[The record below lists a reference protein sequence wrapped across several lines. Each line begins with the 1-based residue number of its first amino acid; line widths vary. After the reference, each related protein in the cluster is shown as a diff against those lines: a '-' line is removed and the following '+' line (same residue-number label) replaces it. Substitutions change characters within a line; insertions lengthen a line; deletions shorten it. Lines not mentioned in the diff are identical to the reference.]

1 MSELTLTQEQ
11 NLVDKQNEQ
20 LIIINDIVRH
30 CELFKNQI
38 SDVLN
43 NFVKPNVSNEK
54 LTQNIDWEKGVFQ
67 NLDLMYAKALE
78 SQIIFDDLIDFVA
91 QKTWWI
97 QTLKSCKV
105 WLKSLD
111 WVVDKI
117 YSQYDWFEIEKLTD
131 LLRWSI
137 VFDDIDNLNSSVEEI
152 LKNKSVKKAY
162 VRNRM
167 DNLLTNDIFLNI
179 ELENWFVWELQLHVK
194 ETLQAKEK
202 WYILPKEYINL
213 ENFWLKEE
221 HDFVNNLAKSKKT
234 WRNIEE
240 WSFLPWNEHMISWH
254 NLYKIRRSLWNTEF
268 EKNLVFKLKILEETL
283 NIYARELYEQRLF
296 KKFSI

>member
-20 LIIINDIVRH
+20 LIKIDKIVKN
-30 CELFKNQI
+30 CESFKNKI
-38 SDVLN
+38 SEILDS
-43 NFVKPNVSNEK
+43 FVQPNVSSQK
-54 LTQNIDWEKGVFQ
+54 LTQNIDSEKWIFQ
-67 NLDLMYAKALE
+67 NIDSMYLKALE
-78 SQIIFDDLIDFVA
+78 SQIIFDWLIDFVA
-91 QKTWWI
+91 EKTSWI
-97 QTLKSCKV
+97 ETLKSSKV

-131 LLRWSI
+131 LLRGSI
-137 VFDDIDNLNSSVEEI
+137 VYDDIDNLNLWVEEI

-179 ELENWFVWELQLHVK
+179 ELENWFVCEIQLHVK

-213 ENFWLKEE
+213 DDFWIKEE
-221 HDFVNNLAKSKKT
+221 HDFILKLSQNRQS
-234 WRNIEE
+234 WRNIDE
-240 WSFLPWNEHMISWH
+240 WSFLPSNKDMISWH

-268 EKNLVFKLKILEETL
+268 EKNLVFKLKILEEIL

>member
-30 CELFKNQI
+30 CESFKNQI

>member
-11 NLVDKQNEQ
+11 NLVDKQKEQ
-20 LIIINDIVRH
+20 LIVIDEIVRH

-43 NFVKPNVSNEK
+43 NFVKPNVSSEK

-97 QTLKSCKV
+97 QTLQSCKV

-117 YSQYDWFEIEKLTD
+117 YSQYDWYEIEKLTD
-131 LLRWSI
+131 LLRGSI
-137 VFDDIDNLNSSVEEI
+137 VFDDIDNLNLWVEEI

-162 VRNRM
+162 VHNRM

-213 ENFWLKEE
+213 DSFWLKEE

>member
-20 LIIINDIVRH
+20 LIKIDKIVKN
-30 CELFKNQI
+30 CESFKNKI
-38 SDVLN
+38 SEILDS
-43 NFVKPNVSNEK
+43 FVQPNVSSQK
-54 LTQNIDWEKGVFQ
+54 LTQNIDSEKWIFQ
-67 NLDLMYAKALE
+67 NIDSMYLKALE
-78 SQIIFDDLIDFVA
+78 SQIIFDWLIDFVA
-91 QKTWWI
+91 GKTSWI
-97 QTLKSCKV
+97 ETLKSSKV

-131 LLRWSI
+131 LLRGSI
-137 VFDDIDNLNSSVEEI
+137 VYDDIDNLNLWVEEI

-179 ELENWFVWELQLHVK
+179 ELENWFVCEIQLHVK

-213 ENFWLKEE
+213 DDFWIKEE
-221 HDFVNNLAKSKKT
+221 HDFILKLSQNRQS
-234 WRNIEE
+234 WRNIDE
-240 WSFLPWNEHMISWH
+240 WSFLPSNKDMISWH

-268 EKNLVFKLKILEETL
+268 EKNLVFKLKILEEIL

>member
-117 YSQYDWFEIEKLTD
+117 YSQYDWYEVEKLTD
-131 LLRWSI
+131 LLRGSI
-137 VFDDIDNLNSSVEEI
+137 VFDDIDNLNSWVEEI

>member
-117 YSQYDWFEIEKLTD
+117 YSQYDWYEVEKLTD
-131 LLRWSI
+131 LLRGSI

>member
-131 LLRWSI
+131 LLRGSI